1 MGKLSISDAN
11 TKSSPRRRAVWI
23 RLILLAAVVLV
34 FGRIITNDFVNWD
47 DQTLIFGNP
56 NIASPTLSGL
66 MRQWNPRNPNNVEMY
81 DPLVYTLWWS
91 LAHVAQLE
99 TADFQQSKLNPY
111 VFHAANLLVHWL
123 SACVVL
129 EILRRL
135 KIGDWAAAAGAII
148 FAIHPIQTEA
158 VAWAT
163 SMKDLL
169 SGLLGLLAIWRY
181 LVALQVPLQD
191 RRRKRNYLLAT
202 ICFAAALLS
211 KPSAVV
217 VPIIAAATDRIMY
230 RRSWRDIGKWIWPWL
245 AMALG
250 CAAMTVGV
258 QPLHSVYGGPIW
270 ARPLIALDS
279 LAFYLYK
286 IFLPI
291 RLSFDYG
298 RSPTEVLTDPNL
310 HHPLYWTWIFPLAA
324 AAIIWRIRRPAI
336 TLAGLI
342 FLLGVLPVLGLKTFV
357 FQYYTT
363 VADRYVYISMLGV
376 ALAVGW
382 LMDRHGNRGAIGV
395 FFAIAAV
402 LGSLSFVQAARWKDT
417 ETLYDYGLGLNKTR
431 GLHYLIFG
439 DYEDHLAAFYFRQAE
454 AARDQAK
461 LAEERELL
469 KEGYGYTEQA
479 AELYAEGI
487 KLEPTNTNGYDRLA
501 RDLVRLNRIP
511 EAIEM
516 TKRWMA
522 TEPGIDPKLREKSGT
537 LQAMLGS
544 MYLKNRQ
551 YSEAVAMLRQAV
563 QLNPDPQTQ
572 EMLEKAEKL
581 MPETTTQPASSH

>member
-1 MGKLSISDAN
+1 MGKLSISDADARSN
-11 TKSSPRRRAVWI
+11 SRRRAVWI
-23 RLILLAAVVLV
+23 RLVLLAAILLA
-34 FGRIITNDFVNWD
+34 FGRILTNDFVNWD
-47 DQTLIFGNP
+47 DRGLIFANP
-56 NIASPTLSGL
+56 NIADPTLWGL
-66 MRQWNPRNPNNVEMY
+66 MHQWNPKNPNNAEMY

-99 TADFQQSKLNPY
+99 TPDFQQSKLNPY
-111 VFHAANLLVHWL
+111 VFHAASLLVHWL

-135 KIGDWAAAAGAII
+135 KIGDWPAAAGAVI

-169 SGLLGLLAIWRY
+169 SGFLGLLAIWRY
-181 LVALQVPLQD
+181 LVALQT
-191 RRRKRNYLLAT
+191 RGGRRKRNYLLAT

-211 KPSAVV
+211 KPSTVV
-217 VPIIAAATDRIMY
+217 VPIIAAVIDRIMY
-230 RRSWRDIGKWIWPWL
+230 RRSWREIGKWIWPWL

-250 CAAMTVGV
+250 CAVLTVGV

-270 ARPLIALDS
+270 ARPLIAMDS

-286 IFLPI
+286 IILPI

-310 HHPLYWTWIFPLAA
+310 HHPLYWTWVFPLAA
-324 AAIIWRIRRPAI
+324 AAIIWRIRQPVI

-342 FLLGVLPVLGLKTFV
+342 FVLGVVTTLGLKAFV

-382 LMDRHGNRGAIGV
+382 LMDRYRNPKAIGV
-395 FFAIAAV
+395 FCAIAVV
-402 LGSLSFVQAARWKDT
+402 LTSLSFVQAGRWKDT

-439 DYEDHLAAFYFRQAE
+439 DYKDHLAAFYFRQAE
-454 AARDQAK
+454 AARDRAK
-461 LAEERELL
+461 IADETDLI
-469 KEGYGYTEQA
+469 KEGYGYTRQA

-487 KLEPTNTNGYDRLA
+487 KLEPENTNGYDRLA
-501 RDLVRLNRIP
+501 RDLVRLDRIP
-511 EAIEM
+511 EAIEV
-516 TKRWMA
+516 TRQWMA
-522 TEPGIDPKLREKSGT
+522 IEPRIDPALREKPGT

-544 MYLKNRQ
+544 LYLRNRQ
-551 YSEAVAMLRQAV
+551 YSQAVAALRRAV

-572 EMLEKAEKL
+572 AMLEQAEKM
-581 MPETTTQPASSH
+581 MPQTTTRPKNSH

>member
-1 MGKLSISDAN
+1 MGKLSISDAK
-11 TKSSPRRRAVWI
+11 TKSSARRRAAWI

-34 FGRIITNDFVNWD
+34 FGRIVTNDFVNWD
-47 DQTLIFGNP
+47 DQTLIFKNP
-56 NIASPTLSGL
+56 NIADPTVSGL
-66 MRQWNPRNPNNVEMY
+66 LHQWNPKDPNNAEMY

-99 TADFQQSKLNPY
+99 TPDFQQSRLNPY
-111 VFHAANLLVHWL
+111 VFHAVSLLVHWL

-135 KIGDWAAAAGAII
+135 KIGDWAAAAGAVI

-163 SMKDLL
+163 GMKDLL
-169 SGLLGLLAIWRY
+169 SGLLVLLAIWRY
-181 LVALQVPLQD
+181 LVAVQTQD

-211 KPSAVV
+211 KPSAVMT
-217 VPIIAAATDRIMY
+217 PFIAAAIDRIMY
-230 RRSWRDIGKWIWPWL
+230 HRSWREIGKWIWPWL
-245 AMALG
+245 ALAAG
-250 CAAMTVGV
+250 CAALTVGV

-270 ARPLIALDS
+270 ARPLIAMDS

-342 FLLGVLPVLGLKTFV
+342 FLLGVLPVLGLKAFI

-363 VADRYVYISMLGV
+363 VADRYVYVSMLGV

-382 LMDRHGNRGAIGV
+382 LMDRHRNRAAIGIFV
-395 FFAIAAV
+395 VVAAV
-402 LGSLSFVQAARWKDT
+402 LGSLSFVQAGRWKDT
-417 ETLYDYGLGLNKTR
+417 ETLYDYGLGLNKMR
-431 GLHYLIFG
+431 ALHYLIFG
-439 DYEDHLAAFYFRQAE
+439 DYQDHLAAYDFRQAQ
-454 AARDQAK
+454 AARDPNK
-461 LAEERELL
+461 IREWT
-469 KEGYGYTEQA
+469 KEGYEYLQQA
-479 AELYAEGI
+479 AELYNEAI
-487 KLEPTNTNGYDRLA
+487 RLEPTNPNGYDRLA

-511 EAIEM
+511 EAIEVV
-516 TKRWMA
+516 KRWMA
-522 TEPGIDPKLREKSGT
+522 MEPRVDPQMREKPGV

-544 MYLKNRQ
+544 LYLRDRQ
-551 YSEAVAMLRQAV
+551 YSQAEAMLRQAL

-572 EMLEKAEKL
+572 DLLQKTQKMA
-581 MPETTTQPASSH
+581 QPAATRPADAH